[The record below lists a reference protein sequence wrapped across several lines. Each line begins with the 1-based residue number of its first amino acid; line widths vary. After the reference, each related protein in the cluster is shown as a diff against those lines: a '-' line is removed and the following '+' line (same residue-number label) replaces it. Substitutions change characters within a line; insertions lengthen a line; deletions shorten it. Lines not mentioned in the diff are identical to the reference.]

1 MNPWCAR
8 VCETETDAQVQEK
21 EVHDAAVLA
30 GLIPVSQGPGVPE
43 RASALL
49 LESPLHSRL
58 TLVFREDIA
67 LSGVWNLVL
76 ASVANTP

>member
-1 MNPWCAR
+1 MNPWRAR

-21 EVHDAAVLA
+21 EVRDAAVLA